1 MNEPELFGVPV
12 AARILAGLA
21 LATAVGVAVFLA
33 HVSGEGLLA
42 WVPVPMVV
50 VPVCRPWARGFRVA
64 CLVVALLMLPAAFVG
79 LFFGWEFM
87 LPVAVLLIVARAQ
100 AAKGRLVGDICLVC
114 GGRLMPAVIESA
126 PPPSQGRLR
135 AVYVCT
141 AYGHRSW
148 RWAESGDP
156 LRRLDGPD

>member
-1 MNEPELFGVPV
+1 MNGSALFGVPV

-21 LATAVGVAVFLA
+21 LATAVGTAVFLA

-64 CLVVALLMLPAAFVG
+64 CLVVALLMLPAALVG

-87 LPVAVLLIVARAQ
+87 LPVSVLLLFSRAL
-100 AAKGRLVGDICLVC
+100 AAKGRPIGDLCPHCGAGLVT
-114 GGRLMPAVIESA
+114 AVIESA

-141 AYGHRSW
+141 VYGHRSW
-148 RWAESGDP
+148 RWADAGAP
-156 LRRLDGPD
+156 LRPLDDPD